1 MTVADVAGLI
11 AAIAFVLLVG
21 FLALPLIKLGRV
33 FDEAR
38 DSLRELTDHSVPI
51 LDEATSTVAET
62 NVQLGK
68 IDTIT
73 TSVAQ
78 VSENVSALTG
88 LYSSVLGS
96 PLIKVASFTYGV
108 QRAGARAFARFRG
121 ESADG
126 VPVSPAPDL
135 RGQPPV
141 DPVRDARRAR
151 TETNRRR
158 SGRHAGGAQ

>member
-11 AAIAFVLLVG
+11 AALAFVLLVG

-38 DSLRELTDHSVPI
+38 ESLQELTEHSVPI
-51 LDEATSTVAET
+51 LDEAASTVAET

-68 IDTIT
+68 VDTIT

-78 VSENVSALTG
+78 VSENISALTG

-96 PLIKVASFTYGV
+96 PLIKIASFAYGV
-108 QRAGARAFARFRG
+108 QHAGVRAFARFRG
-121 ESADG
+121 QSPDD
-126 VPVSPAPDL
+126 VPVSAAPDL
-135 RGQPPV
+135 RAEPLQTPE
-141 DPVRDARRAR
+141 RTARAER
-151 TETNRRR
+151 TAANRTR
-158 SGRHAGGAQ
+158 GRHAEGDL